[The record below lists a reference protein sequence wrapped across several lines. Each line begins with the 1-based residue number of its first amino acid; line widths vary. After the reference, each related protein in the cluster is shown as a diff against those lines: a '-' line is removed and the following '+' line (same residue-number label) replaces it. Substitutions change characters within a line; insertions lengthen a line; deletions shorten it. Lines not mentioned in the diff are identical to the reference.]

1 VTFKPKPPPEELTAA
16 FKSHLRSVPTAV
28 VEDEP
33 VTAQPP
39 SQQPTTSQRE
49 GRRRKAPPVVQMNFN
64 ITEELADI
72 ITEEARKAGSTR
84 RWLARLMKDAGYPV
98 PDADLTPY
106 MNVRRRR
113 AGGDCGPAR
122 PPIL

>member
-33 VTAQPP
+33 PVTAQPP
-39 SQQPTTSQRE
+39 SQQPTTAQRE

-64 ITEELADI
+64 VTEELADI

-84 RWLARLMKDAGYPV
+84 RWLARLMKDAGYAV
-98 PDADLTPY
+98 PNADLTPY

-113 AGGDCGPAR
+113 AGG
-122 PPIL
+122 

>member
-1 VTFKPKPPPEELTAA
+1 
-16 FKSHLRSVPTAV
+16 
-28 VEDEP
+28 
-33 VTAQPP
+33 
-39 SQQPTTSQRE
+39 
-49 GRRRKAPPVVQMNFN
+49 MNFN

-84 RWLARLMKDAGYPV
+84 RWLARLMKDAGYSV

-113 AGGDCGPAR
+113 AGG
-122 PPIL
+122 

>member
-1 VTFKPKPPPEELTAA
+1 MTFKPKPPPEELTAA
-16 FKSHLRSVPTAV
+16 FKSHLRSLPTAV

-33 VTAQPP
+33 PAAAQSMPLPP
-39 SQQPTTSQRE
+39 HQPTTGEGE

-64 ITEELADI
+64 VTEDLADI

-113 AGGDCGPAR
+113 ARD
-122 PPIL
+122 

>member
-1 VTFKPKPPPEELTAA
+1 MTFKPKPPPEELTAA

-33 VTAQPP
+33 QIAVGSAPLPP
-39 SQQPTTSQRE
+39 SWEGE

-84 RWLARLMKDAGYPV
+84 RWLARLMKEAGYPV

-113 AGGDCGPAR
+113 AR
-122 PPIL
+122 N

>member
-16 FKSHLRSVPTAV
+16 FKSHLHSVPTAV
-28 VEDEP
+28 VEDKAP
-33 VTAQPP
+33 VTAQPTSP
-39 SQQPTTSQRE
+39 PPQQPTSAEGE

-113 AGGDCGPAR
+113 AGG
-122 PPIL
+122 

>member
-1 VTFKPKPPPEELTAA
+1 MSTFKPKPPPEEITAA

-28 VEDEP
+28 ADEP
-33 VTAQPP
+33 QSAPAIYWEK
-39 SQQPTTSQRE
+39 E
-49 GRRRKAPPVVQMNFN
+49 GKRRKAPPVVQMNFN

-84 RWLARLMKDAGYPV
+84 RWLARMMKDAGYPV

-113 AGGDCGPAR
+113 GGV
-122 PPIL
+122 

>member
-1 VTFKPKPPPEELTAA
+1 MTFKPKPPPEELTAA
-16 FKSHLRSVPTAV
+16 FKTHLRSVPTAV
-28 VEDEP
+28 VEDDP
-33 VTAQPP
+33 TIAAPQPA
-39 SQQPTTSQRE
+39 PTSANGEGE

-98 PDADLTPY
+98 PDADLTPF

-113 AGGDCGPAR
+113 AGR
-122 PPIL
+122 

>member
-28 VEDEP
+28 VENEPP
-33 VTAQPP
+33 VTTHPTP
-39 SQQPTTSQRE
+39 LSPQQPTTAERE
-49 GRRRKAPPVVQMNFN
+49 ARQRKAPPVVQMNFN

-84 RWLARLMKDAGYPV
+84 RWLARLMKDAGYAV

-113 AGGDCGPAR
+113 AGG
-122 PPIL
+122 

>member
-16 FKSHLRSVPTAV
+16 FKNHLRSVPTAV
-28 VEDEP
+28 VEDTLSIAARP
-33 VTAQPP
+33 APP
-39 SQQPTTSQRE
+39 PPQQPTAPE
-49 GRRRKAPPVVQMNFN
+49 GDRRRRKAPPVVQMNFN

-72 ITEEARKAGSTR
+72 IAEEARKAGSTR
-84 RWLARLMKDAGYPV
+84 RWLARLMKDAGYLV

-113 AGGDCGPAR
+113 AGG
-122 PPIL
+122 

>member
-28 VEDEP
+28 VEDDP
-33 VTAQPP
+33 PIAALQPAP
-39 SQQPTTSQRE
+39 MPANGQGD

-98 PDADLTPY
+98 PDADLTPF

-113 AGGDCGPAR
+113 AGG
-122 PPIL
+122 

>member
-28 VEDEP
+28 VEDDPPIAARQPAPMP
-33 VTAQPP
+33 VNG
-39 SQQPTTSQRE
+39 E
-49 GRRRKAPPVVQMNFN
+49 GEGDGRRRKAPPVVQMNFN

-98 PDADLTPY
+98 PDADLTPF

-113 AGGDCGPAR
+113 AGG
-122 PPIL
+122 

>member
-28 VEDEP
+28 VEDDLP
-33 VTAQPP
+33 IAAPQPAP
-39 SQQPTTSQRE
+39 MPTNGEGE

-98 PDADLTPY
+98 PEADLTPF

-113 AGGDCGPAR
+113 AGG
-122 PPIL
+122 

>member
-16 FKSHLRSVPTAV
+16 FKSHLHSVPTAV
-28 VEDEP
+28 VEDKPP
-33 VTAQPP
+33 VTAQPTQP
-39 SQQPTTSQRE
+39 PPQQPTTAERE

-84 RWLARLMKDAGYPV
+84 RWLARLMKDSGYPV

-113 AGGDCGPAR
+113 AGG
-122 PPIL
+122 

>member
-1 VTFKPKPPPEELTAA
+1 VSNFKPKPPPDELTAA

-28 VEDEP
+28 VEETP
-33 VTAQPP
+33 PLVAAQPAE
-39 SQQPTTSQRE
+39 REGE
-49 GRRRKAPPVVQMNFN
+49 GRRRKAPPVVQLNLN

-84 RWLARLMKDAGYPV
+84 RFIARLMKDAGFPV

-113 AGGDCGPAR
+113 GG
-122 PPIL
+122 

>member
-1 VTFKPKPPPEELTAA
+1 MTFKPKPPPEELTAA
-16 FKSHLRSVPTAV
+16 FKSHLRRLPTAV

-33 VTAQPP
+33 PTAAPPAPPPLQPAGG
-39 SQQPTTSQRE
+39 E
-49 GRRRKAPPVVQMNFN
+49 GDGRRRKAPPVVQMNFN

-84 RWLARLMKDAGYPV
+84 RWLARLMKDAGYSV

-113 AGGDCGPAR
+113 AGG
-122 PPIL
+122 

>member
-1 VTFKPKPPPEELTAA
+1 MTFKPKPPPEELTAA
-16 FKSHLRSVPTAV
+16 FKTHLRSVPTAV
-28 VEDEP
+28 VEDDP
-33 VTAQPP
+33 PIAAPQPA
-39 SQQPTTSQRE
+39 PTSANGEGE

-98 PDADLTPY
+98 PDADLTPF

-113 AGGDCGPAR
+113 AGR
-122 PPIL
+122 

>member
-28 VEDEP
+28 VEDDLP
-33 VTAQPP
+33 IAAPQPAP
-39 SQQPTTSQRE
+39 MPTNGEGE

-72 ITEEARKAGSTR
+72 ITEEARRAGSTR

-98 PDADLTPY
+98 PEADLTPF

-113 AGGDCGPAR
+113 AGG
-122 PPIL
+122 